1 MFEDATFESTDRIRT
16 RSRGWMLAA
25 LAFNSSILLA
35 LVLIPLICPEAIP
48 NRGITLLQEWLTP
61 PPAAQQLEQKQAAPA
76 VSHANTNMSDPFA
89 APTKIPN
96 KVLIV
101 GIPEVQTMTAIGS
114 SGAGVPWG
122 VDNPVF
128 NPAPPPRIVH
138 PEEKR
143 TMRVSG
149 MVEAGLLLHK
159 TIPVYPAL
167 AKAAHVSGTV
177 VLEAIISK
185 NGTIENLR
193 VASGPP
199 LLQKAALDAVQSWVY
214 RPYLLN
220 SEPVEVETTVNV
232 IFTLAQ

>member
-1 MFEDATFESTDRIRT
+1 MFEDATFESTGRIRT
-16 RSRGWMLAA
+16 HSRGWMLAA
-25 LAFNSSILLA
+25 FAFNSSILLA

-48 NRGITLLQEWLTP
+48 NRGITLLREWLTP
-61 PPAAQQLEQKQAAPA
+61 PPAAQQPEQKQAAPA
-76 VSHANTNMSDPFA
+76 VSHASTNMSDPFA
-89 APTKIPN
+89 APRVIPGN
-96 KVLIV
+96 ILMVTTQE
-101 GIPEVQTMTAIGS
+101 PPTMIAIG
-114 SGAGVPWG
+114 GPENGVHGGIGDPI
-122 VDNPVF
+122 F
-128 NPAPPPRIVH
+128 NPAPTPRIVH
-138 PEEKR
+138 PEVKQ

-167 AKAAHVSGTV
+167 AKAARVSGTV
-177 VLEAIISK
+177 VLEATISR

-193 VASGPP
+193 VTNGPP

-220 SEPVEVETTVNV
+220 GEPVEVETTVNV